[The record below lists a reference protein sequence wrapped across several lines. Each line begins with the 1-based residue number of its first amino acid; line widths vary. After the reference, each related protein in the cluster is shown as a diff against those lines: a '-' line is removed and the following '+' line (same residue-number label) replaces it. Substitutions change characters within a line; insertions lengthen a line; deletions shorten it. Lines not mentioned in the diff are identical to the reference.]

1 MSTNVLNSV
10 RRDTLALI
18 LAGGRGSRLKQLTN
32 NQSKPAVAFGGKF
45 KIIDF
50 PLSNC
55 INSGVR
61 RISVLTQ
68 YKAHTLIKHLQ
79 QGWSFLQPE
88 LNEFIEIW
96 PAQQQTE
103 NETWYQG
110 TADAVFQNI
119 ATIEEHNPK
128 YVIILAGDHIYKQD
142 YSIML
147 ADHIEKGAKATVSC
161 ISVPLESAKSFGV
174 IGVDENDKIINFVEK
189 PKNPPPMPNKPD
201 MALASMGIYVFNADF
216 LLDLLKKDA
225 VNQNSSHDFGKDL
238 LPFLAENDLGLY
250 AHHFEKSCVNSHS
263 DEPYWRDVGTLD
275 AYWSANIDLTYVV
288 PDLDLYDSSWPI
300 WTFQE
305 QLPAAKFVFESELRT
320 GCAVRSLVSNGCII
334 SGSTVK
340 GSLLFTNVRVHSFA
354 LIEDS
359 VLLPNSEIHRNARIH
374 KAIIAAD
381 CKIPRGMV
389 IGEDPDFDK
398 KYFYRTDSGI
408 VLVTANMI
416 NAYLKDVGRSD
427 DIA

>member
-1 MSTNVLNSV
+1 MNMNINSQKK
-10 RRDTLALI
+10 DTLALI

-32 NQSKPAVAFGGKF
+32 HQSKPAVAFGGKF

-55 INSGVR
+55 INSGIR
-61 RISVLTQ
+61 RMGVLTQ

-88 LNEFIEIW
+88 LNEFVEIW
-96 PAQQQTE
+96 PAQQQTDD
-103 NETWYQG
+103 ETWYQG
-110 TADAVFQNI
+110 TADAVYQNI

-128 YVIILAGDHIYKQD
+128 YILILAGDHIYKQD

-147 ADHIEKGAKATVSC
+147 ADHIEKGANATVSC
-161 ISVPLESAKSFGV
+161 LSVPLESAKAFGV
-174 IGVDENDKIINFVEK
+174 VGVDENDKIINFVEK
-189 PKNPPPMPNKPD
+189 PENPP
-201 MALASMGIYVFNADF
+201 ALADNPEKAMASMGIYIFNADF
-216 LLDLLKKDA
+216 LLDLLRKDA
-225 VNQNSSHDFGKDL
+225 VNPESSHDFGKDL
-238 LPFLAENDLGLY
+238 LPYLAANDMGLY
-250 AHHFEKSCVNSHS
+250 AHRFEKSCVNNHS

-320 GCAVRSLVSNGCII
+320 GCAVRSLVSSGCII
-334 SGSTVK
+334 SGSMVK
-340 GSLLFTNVRVHSFA
+340 GSLLFTNVHVHSFV

-359 VLLPNSEIHRNARIH
+359 VVLPNTEIHRNVRIH
-374 KAIIAAD
+374 KAIIAAG
-381 CKIPRGMV
+381 CKIPSGMI
-389 IGEDPDFDK
+389 IGEDAEFDA
-398 KYFYRTDSGI
+398 KYFHRTPSGI
-408 VLVTANMI
+408 VLVTSEMI
-416 NAYLKDVGRSD
+416 DAYLRDVGREGD
-427 DIA
+427 LK